1 MDFTWLKA
9 DNPVPS
15 ETGGFCIVSE
25 DGAYDDGR
33 MREPHRPEQ
42 TTGFELRL
50 ATDSD
55 RQAIYRLRHEV
66 YAREIGQHAVNSDER
81 LIDNLDE
88 ANIYL
93 VAGCGDG
100 IAGFISLTPPECGR
114 YSIDKYFARGDLPFA
129 VDEGLFEVRLLTVQ
143 KPYRG
148 TRVAAL
154 LGYAAL
160 RWCEA
165 HGGTHMAAI
174 GRREVLSAYL
184 KAGLLDCGM
193 QVQSGAVHYHL
204 LHATLQGVRD
214 RMDSVPGL
222 VTLLE
227 RGTRWA
233 VGFPLR
239 KPAACFHGGAFFEAV
254 GPRFDKLHTVPGI
267 INADVLDAWFPP
279 APAVLTS
286 LTEHLPWLLRT
297 SPPTGCEGLVE
308 TIAAARGVKPGNIA
322 VGSGSSDLIFRALPR
337 WLNRKSRV
345 LLLDPTYG
353 EYAHVL
359 EKVIRCTVDRL
370 TLRRESNYDVALD
383 ELGAALCI
391 PYDLVVLVNPN
402 SPTGRH
408 VDAASLAPLLEG
420 AHPATRV
427 WVDET
432 YVDFVDSAQSFE
444 RIAAQSR
451 NIVVCKSMSKAYAL
465 SGARVAYLCAS
476 PHQLEEL
483 HAFTPPWAVSLLG
496 QLAAV
501 RALESPDYY
510 TARWRETASLRLQLA
525 DGLAG
530 LGWHVVPSAANFLLC
545 HLPEDGPA
553 ASEVVAKCCE
563 HGLFL
568 RDAARMGANLGS
580 HAIRVAVKDAE
591 TNRRML
597 AILCAVTR
605 N

>member
-1 MDFTWLKA
+1 MI
-9 DNPVPS
+9 
-15 ETGGFCIVSE
+15 ETHSP
-25 DGAYDDGR
+25 A
-33 MREPHRPEQ
+33 Q
-42 TTGFELRL
+42 KSGFELRL
-50 ATDSD
+50 ATQSD
-55 RQAIYRLRHEV
+55 REAIYRLRHEV
-66 YAREIGQHAVNSDER
+66 YAREIGQHAANSEGR
-81 LIDNLDE
+81 LIDNLDDT
-88 ANIYL
+88 NIYL
-93 VAGCGDG
+93 VVGSGDE
-100 IAGFISLTPPECGR
+100 IAGFISLTPPECRR
-114 YSIDKYFARGDLPFA
+114 YSIDKYFPRGDLPFA
-129 VDEGLFEVRLLTVQ
+129 VDEGLYEVRLLTVL
-143 KPYRG
+143 KSFRG
-148 TRVAAL
+148 SRVAAL

-160 RWCEA
+160 RWIEA
-165 HGGTHMAAI
+165 HGGTHIAAI

-214 RMDSVPGL
+214 RMDAVPGL
-222 VTLLE
+222 VNLLE

-239 KPAACFHGGAFFEAV
+239 RPAACFHGGAFFDAV
-254 GPRFDKLHTVPGI
+254 GPRFDKLHTAREI

-279 APAVLTS
+279 APAVLS
-286 LTEHLPWLLRT
+286 ALAENLPWLLRT

-308 TIAAARGVKPGNIA
+308 TIATARGLKPGNIL

-359 EKVIRCTVDRL
+359 EKVIMCQVDRL
-370 TLRRESNYDVALD
+370 TLRRECHYDVPLD
-383 ELGAALCI
+383 ELKAALCI
-391 PYDLVVLVNPN
+391 PYDLVVIVNPN

-408 VDAASLAPLLEG
+408 VDAALLSPLLEG
-420 AHPATRV
+420 AHPATRI

-432 YVDFVDSAQSFE
+432 YVDFLDTAHSFE

-451 NIVVCKSMSKAYAL
+451 NIIVCKSMSKAYAL

-483 HAFTPPWAVSLLG
+483 HAFTPPWVVSLTG

-510 TARWRETASLRLQLA
+510 TARWNETVGLRLQLME
-525 DGLAG
+525 GLIS
-530 LGWHVVPSAANFLLC
+530 LGWQVVPGTANFLLC
-545 HLPEDGPA
+545 HLPEDGSTA
-553 ASEVVAKCCE
+553 GEVVAKCQG

-580 HAIRVAVKDAE
+580 HAIRVAVKDPE
-591 TNRRML
+591 TNRRMVE
-597 AILCAVTR
+597 ILKTVLNALPCTLIET
-605 N
+605 

>member
-1 MDFTWLKA
+1 MSDT
-9 DNPVPS
+9 
-15 ETGGFCIVSE
+15 
-25 DGAYDDGR
+25 
-33 MREPHRPEQ
+33 HHPEK
-42 TTGFELRL
+42 TDGFELRL
-50 ATDSD
+50 ATPSD
-55 RQAIYRLRHEV
+55 REVIYRLRHEV
-66 YAREIGQHAVNSDER
+66 YALEIGQHAANPDER
-81 LIDNLDE
+81 LTDNLDE

-93 VAGCGDG
+93 VAGCEDG
-100 IAGFISLTPPECGR
+100 IAGFISLTPPECRR

-129 VDEGLFEVRLLTVQ
+129 VDAGLYEIRLLTVQ
-143 KPYRG
+143 KPFRG

-160 RWCEA
+160 RWIEA
-165 HGGTHMAAI
+165 HGGTSIAAI

-184 KAGLLDCGM
+184 KAGLSDCGM

-204 LHATLQGVRD
+204 LHATLQGLRD
-214 RMDSVPGL
+214 RMDTVPGL
-222 VTLLE
+222 VNRLE
-227 RGTRWA
+227 RGTHWA
-233 VGFPLR
+233 VDFPLR

-254 GPRFDKLHTVPGI
+254 GPRFDKLHTASGI
-267 INADVLDAWFPP
+267 INADVLDAWFSP
-279 APAVLTS
+279 APTVLTS
-286 LTEHLPWLLRT
+286 LAENLPWLLRT

-308 TIAAARGVKPGNIA
+308 TIATARGMKPGNIA

-359 EKVIRCTVDRL
+359 EMVIRCKVDRL
-370 TLRRESNYDVALD
+370 PLRRENNYDVALD
-383 ELGAALCI
+383 ELATALRI

-408 VDAASLAPLLEG
+408 VSAASLAPLLEG

-444 RIAAQSR
+444 QIAAQSR

-525 DGLAG
+525 EGLAR
-530 LGWHVVPSAANFLLC
+530 LGWYVVPGAANFLLC
-545 HLPEDGPA
+545 HLPGDGPT
-553 ASEVVAKCCE
+553 ASDVVTKCRE

-591 TNRRML
+591 TNGRML
-597 AILCAVTR
+597 KILTAVFSGVFR
-605 N
+605 Q

>member
-1 MDFTWLKA
+1 M
-9 DNPVPS
+9 
-15 ETGGFCIVSE
+15 I
-25 DGAYDDGR
+25 
-33 MREPHRPEQ
+33 EPHRPAQ

-50 ATDSD
+50 ATESD
-55 RQAIYRLRHEV
+55 RAVIYRLRHEV
-66 YAREIGQHAVNSDER
+66 YARETGQHAVNSDER
-81 LIDNLDE
+81 LTDNLDE
-88 ANIYL
+88 ANVYL
-93 VAGCGDG
+93 VAGCGDEV
-100 IAGFISLTPPECGR
+100 AGFISLTPPECGR

-129 VDEGLFEVRLLTVQ
+129 VDEGLYEIRLLTVQ

-148 TRVAAL
+148 SRVAAL

-160 RWCEA
+160 RWIEA
-165 HGGTHMAAI
+165 HGGTHIAAI

-204 LHATLQGVRD
+204 LHATLQGLRD

-233 VGFPLR
+233 VDFPLR

-254 GPRFDKLHTVPGI
+254 GPRFDKLHTVSGI

-279 APAVLTS
+279 APAVLSS
-286 LTEHLPWLLRT
+286 LTENLPWLLRT

-308 TIAAARGVKPGNIA
+308 TIAEARGVKPCNIA

-337 WLNRKSRV
+337 WLNRGSRV

-353 EYAHVL
+353 EYAHLL
-359 EKVIRCTVDRL
+359 EKIILCTVDRL
-370 TLRRESNYDVALD
+370 TLLREANYDVAMD
-383 ELGAALCI
+383 ELAAALRI
-391 PYDLVVLVNPN
+391 PYDLVVIVNPN
-402 SPTGRH
+402 SPSGRH
-408 VDAASLAPLLEG
+408 VNAASLAPLLES
-420 AHPATRV
+420 ARPATRV

-432 YVDFVDSAQSFE
+432 YVDFVDSAESFE

-510 TARWRETASLRLQLA
+510 TVCWRETAALRLQLA
-525 DGLAG
+525 EGLSD
-530 LGWHVVPSAANFLLC
+530 LGWQVIPSAANFLLC
-545 HLPEDGPA
+545 HLPENGPT
-553 ASEVVAKCCE
+553 ASDVVAKCRE

-568 RDAARMGANLGS
+568 RDAARMGANLGI

-597 AILCAVTR
+597 EILATVLSTATR
-605 N
+605 NS

>member
-1 MDFTWLKA
+1 MKH
-9 DNPVPS
+9 S
-15 ETGGFCIVSE
+15 I
-25 DGAYDDGR
+25 
-33 MREPHRPEQ
+33 
-42 TTGFELRL
+42 ELRL
-50 ATDSD
+50 ATESD
-55 RQAIYRLRHEV
+55 REIIYRLRHEV
-66 YAREIGQHAVNSDER
+66 YALEIGQHAANPDER
-81 LIDNLDE
+81 LTDNLDE

-93 VAGCGDG
+93 VAGCDDG
-100 IAGFISLTPPECGR
+100 IAGFISLTPPEAGR
-114 YSIDKYFARGDLPFA
+114 YSIDTYFARDVLPFA
-129 VDEGLFEVRLLTVQ
+129 VDAGLYEIRLLTVQ
-143 KPYRG
+143 KAYRG
-148 TRVAAL
+148 SRVAAL
-154 LGYAAL
+154 LGYAAF
-160 RWCEA
+160 RWIEA
-165 HGGTHMAAI
+165 HGGTGIAAI

-204 LHATLQGVRD
+204 LHSSLQGIRD
-214 RMDSVPGL
+214 RMDAVPGL
-222 VTLLE
+222 VDLLE
-227 RGTRWA
+227 RDTRWA

-254 GPRFDKLHTVPGI
+254 GPRFDKLQTAAEI

-279 APAVLTS
+279 APAVLDS
-286 LTEHLPWLLRT
+286 LKEHLPWLLRT

-308 TIAAARGVKPGNIA
+308 TIAAARGVKPCNIV
-322 VGSGSSDLIFRALPR
+322 VGAGSSDLIFRALPR

-370 TLRRESNYDVALD
+370 PLRRECNYEVPLD
-383 ELGAALCI
+383 ELATALRI

-408 VDAASLAPLLEG
+408 INVASLAPLLDA

-510 TARWRETASLRLQLA
+510 AARWRETAELRLQLA
-525 DGLAG
+525 DGLTK
-530 LGWHVVPSAANFLLC
+530 LGWSVVPGTANFVLC
-545 HLPEDGPA
+545 HLPDNGPT
-553 ASEVVAKCCE
+553 ASDLVAKCRKQ
-563 HGLFL
+563 GIFL
-568 RDAARMGANLGS
+568 RDAARMGSHLGS
-580 HAIRVAVKDAE
+580 HAIRVAVKGAE
-591 TNRRML
+591 TNIRML
-597 AILCAVTR
+597 EILNTVQNGTKIR
-605 N
+605 RKMDVFL

>member
-1 MDFTWLKA
+1 MIETER
-9 DNPVPS
+9 PV
-15 ETGGFCIVSE
+15 
-25 DGAYDDGR
+25 
-33 MREPHRPEQ
+33 REA
-42 TTGFELRL
+42 GLELRL
-50 ATDSD
+50 ATETD
-55 RQAIYRLRHEV
+55 REAIYRLRHEV
-66 YAREIGQHAVNSDER
+66 YAREIGQHAVNHDER
-81 LIDNLDE
+81 LIDNLDDT
-88 ANIYL
+88 NIYL
-93 VAGCGDG
+93 VAGCGG
-100 IAGFISLTPPECGR
+100 EIAGFISLTPPECSR
-114 YSIDKYFARGDLPFA
+114 YSIDKYFSRSDLPFA
-129 VDEGLFEVRLLTVQ
+129 VNEGLYEVRLLTVR

-154 LGYAAL
+154 LGYAAV

-165 HGGTHMAAI
+165 HGGTHIAAI

-204 LHATLQGVRD
+204 LHAKLQYIRE
-214 RMDSVPGL
+214 RMDAVPGL

-227 RGTRWA
+227 RDTRWT
-233 VGFPLR
+233 VGFLLR
-239 KPAACFHGGAFFEAV
+239 KPATCFHGGAFFGAI
-254 GPRFDKLHTVPGI
+254 GPRFDKLHQAQEI

-279 APAVLTS
+279 APAVLS
-286 LTEHLPWLLRT
+286 ALAEELPWLLRT

-308 TIAAARGVKPGNIA
+308 TIAAARGVKPGNII
-322 VGSGSSDLIFRALPR
+322 VGAGSSDLIFRALPR

-359 EKVIRCTVDRL
+359 EHVIGCHVDRL
-370 TLRRESNYDVALD
+370 RLRRECDYDVSLD
-383 ELGAALCI
+383 QLEAALRI

-408 VDAASLAPLLEG
+408 VNASSLGPLLER
-420 AHPATRV
+420 AHLTTRV

-432 YVDFVDSAQSFE
+432 YVDFVNSTQSFE
-444 RIAAQSR
+444 RIAANSS
-451 NIVVCKSMSKAYAL
+451 NIIVCKSMSKAYAL

-501 RALESPDYY
+501 RALGSQDYY
-510 TARWRETASLRLQLA
+510 NARWSETVELRLQLA
-525 DGLAG
+525 RDLTE
-530 LGWHVVPSAANFLLC
+530 LSWRIIPSVANFLLC
-545 HLPEDGPA
+545 HLPEDRSV
-553 ASEVVAKCCE
+553 ASDVVAKCQE

-568 RDAARMGANLGS
+568 RDAARMGEGLGN
-580 HAIRVAVKDAE
+580 HAIRVAVKDSE

-597 AILCAVTR
+597 EILKGVLNAPPA
-605 N
+605 NSIKGQ